1 MIWHEE
7 EWKGLVTKTCN
18 DMGLSGPRP
27 NVGNQ
32 ALQSQPVT
40 ETCYGEWG
48 KSPLL
53 EFVKFLDPV
62 SSM

>member
-32 ALQSQPVT
+32 AL
-40 ETCYGEWG
+40 
-48 KSPLL
+48 
-53 EFVKFLDPV
+53 
-62 SSM
+62 